1 MKDILKSSRLCKE
14 MSEEQIDRLIA
25 LGKPKYMKYNKN
37 DILFLDTLDIQ
48 STKIMVSGSIAIAKD
63 MPDGKRILG
72 NEINTSGELIGD
84 VNLFATMPTFWTY
97 FVAMTDSI
105 VLHISLQPFLQKCSE
120 YTDIQ
125 IVLYRNLLATISD
138 KLVYANDKLAIYSLA
153 TVRKKIVYY
162 LLGQAKE
169 NEKVHLKI
177 TREEL
182 ADYLGIQRPSL
193 SRELGKMQ
201 REGLIT
207 VHYRTIQILKNEL
220 FDILN
225 D

>member
-1 MKDILKSSRLCKE
+1 MRDILKSSRLCKG
-14 MSEEQIDRLIA
+14 MSEEQIDMLIA

-37 DILFLDTLDIQ
+37 DILFLDTLDSR

-97 FVAMTDSI
+97 FVAMTDSV
-105 VLHISLQPFLQKCSE
+105 VLHISLRPFLQKSSE

-125 IVLYRNLLATISD
+125 IVLYRNLLATISN
-138 KLVYANDKLAIYSLA
+138 KLVYANEKLAIYSLA
-153 TVRKKIVYY
+153 TVRKKIAYY

-169 NEKVHLKI
+169 NGEIHLKI

-193 SRELGKMQ
+193 SRELGRMQ
-201 REGLIT
+201 REGLIA
-207 VHYRTIQILKNEL
+207 VHYRTIRILKNEL

-225 D
+225 E